1 MGINKF
7 EDHILIFP
15 EDDANREIVNGLTLL
30 PNIKLNKIQIM
41 QSEGGWIKLIESFKK
56 NHLDKLKNNEKRRV
70 VLLLDFDSDPDRK
83 ESIKK
88 ELIDSLPIS
97 VKERIFIF
105 GAYSEPEDLRRKTK
119 KSFETIGKELLKDC
133 PDNISELWS
142 NELLQH
148 NLTEVDRFRKSVPF
162 LFG

>member
-133 PDNISELWS
+133 PDKISELWS